1 VGVGLVLLL
10 SARTAFAA
18 LGESAASVEADQ
30 LRAQGA
36 LRTVPMEGYTLHE
49 IQTATGTVVR
59 EFASPAGA
67 IFGVSWEGPFLPD
80 LRQLLGSHYEAYA
93 QAARA
98 EQDASAGPAGRT
110 APRGRRPPSI
120 RLPDLVVESSGHPRS
135 FRGRAYVP
143 RMLPEAL
150 RLEDLR

>member
-1 VGVGLVLLL
+1 
-10 SARTAFAA
+10 
-18 LGESAASVEADQ
+18 
-30 LRAQGA
+30 
-36 LRTVPMEGYTLHE
+36 MEGYTLHE
-49 IQTATGTVVR
+49 IQTATGTLVR

-80 LRQLLGSHYEAYA
+80 LRQLLGSRYEAYA

-98 EQDASAGPAGRT
+98 EQNARTGPAGRA

-143 RMLPEAL
+143 QMLPEAL